1 MARFN
6 TRGTRPVGR
15 SPIATVTG
23 ERART
28 HEGATGYL
36 RDARS
41 ELFLL
46 AVSNLVATDAF
57 YESADDRDDR
67 YSALVRQLAVED
79 PEWTASLLGWLRG
92 EGNMR
97 TAALV
102 GAAEFVKARIDAGA
116 PGHSRQAVDSVLQR
130 ADEPGELL
138 GYWTSRYGR
147 RLPKPVKRGIA
158 DAVQRLYN
166 ERCVTT
172 NTLVLKRDLSW
183 VRAGDL
189 NVGDELVGF
198 DEQVRS
204 SVKGKAS
211 KMRVATVTATR
222 RVMLPTVKVK
232 TDKGESSVSVD
243 HQFVISRDR
252 KRAWRRAGDLKP
264 GDKLIFFGEPW
275 RQDHSRDAGWMA
287 GFLDGEGSVTQKCV
301 QVSQVV
307 GETCEYA
314 KEVLKRLGFE
324 FSVQQYQAQ
333 GNRQLKETLKI
344 LGGRYE
350 SMRLLGTVGGVRL
363 SRDRLWLDG
372 DLVSKGRWVEPGSAW
387 ATVESVDDLGLQENV
402 TMGTSTK
409 TFISDGF
416 LSHNSLLKYDTDSK
430 GYRFGDVLNLA
441 HPAPATGKPWQGD
454 LFRHAL
460 DRRHGNTGEIP
471 ERLRTLRARERLIR
485 VPVEERHAVLTTDTG
500 RLAEA
505 AMTWESLAGWLQ
517 RPMDAAAWEAIIPSM
532 GLMALAR
539 NLRNFDEAGVSDEVA
554 QRVAARFADAD
565 EVRRSRM
572 FPFRFWAAYKHAP
585 SLRWGHALERALA
598 HSLAGV
604 PTLPGR
610 SLILVDRSPSMFPGY
625 GFSTPHRSDIPPA
638 EQAAVFGA
646 ALAMRAEI
654 PTLVEF
660 GMDSRRLNV
669 RKGGS
674 VLPLVERFGQIS
686 GTDIPTAVKKHLT
699 GHDRVV
705 VVTDEQTRPGWFPSN
720 ARDHGGMAET
730 EIDVLVPRDVP
741 VYMWNMA
748 GYKVGATPSGGA
760 NRHAFGGLTDQAF
773 RLIPLIER
781 GGGARWPWEK

>member
-15 SPIATVTG
+15 SPIVTVTG

-46 AVSNLVATDAF
+46 AVSNLVATGAF

-67 YSALVRQLAVED
+67 YSTLVRQLAVED
-79 PEWTASLLGWLRG
+79 PEWTAGLLGWLRG

-102 GAAEFVKARIDAGA
+102 GAAEFVRARLDAGE
-116 PGHSRQAVDSVLQR
+116 PGHSRQVVDGVLQR

-158 DAVQRLYN
+158 DAVQRLYD
-166 ERCVTT
+166 ER
-172 NTLVLKRDLSW
+172 
-183 VRAGDL
+183 
-189 NVGDELVGF
+189 
-198 DEQVRS
+198 
-204 SVKGKAS
+204 
-211 KMRVATVTATR
+211 
-222 RVMLPTVKVK
+222 
-232 TDKGESSVSVD
+232 
-243 HQFVISRDR
+243 
-252 KRAWRRAGDLKP
+252 
-264 GDKLIFFGEPW
+264 
-275 RQDHSRDAGWMA
+275 
-287 GFLDGEGSVTQKCV
+287 
-301 QVSQVV
+301 
-307 GETCEYA
+307 
-314 KEVLKRLGFE
+314 
-324 FSVQQYQAQ
+324 
-333 GNRQLKETLKI
+333 
-344 LGGRYE
+344 
-350 SMRLLGTVGGVRL
+350 
-363 SRDRLWLDG
+363 
-372 DLVSKGRWVEPGSAW
+372 
-387 ATVESVDDLGLQENV
+387 
-402 TMGTSTK
+402 
-409 TFISDGF
+409 
-416 LSHNSLLKYDTDSK
+416 SLLKYDTDSK

-441 HPAPATGKPWQGD
+441 HPAPAAGKPWQGD
-454 LFRHAL
+454 LFQHAL
-460 DRRHGNTGEIP
+460 DRRHGNAGEIP
-471 ERLRTLRARERLIR
+471 ERLRTLRARERLMR
-485 VPVEERHAVLTTDTG
+485 VPVEERHALLTTETG

-517 RPMDAAAWEAIIPSM
+517 RPMDAAAWEAVIPSM

-539 NLRNFDEAGVSDEVA
+539 NLRNFDEAGVPDEVA
-554 QRVAARFADAD
+554 ERVAARFADPG

-585 SLRWGHALERALA
+585 SLRWGHALERGLA

-604 PTLPGR
+604 PALPGR
-610 SLILVDRSPSMFPGY
+610 SLILVDRSPSMFPGRAW
-625 GFSTPHRSDIPPA
+625 STPHRSDIPLA

-646 ALAMRAEI
+646 ALAMRAEL

-660 GMDSRRLNV
+660 GMESRRLNF
-669 RKGGS
+669 RRGGS
-674 VLPLVERFGQIS
+674 VLRLVERFGQIS
-686 GTDIPTAVKKHLT
+686 GTDIPTAVKKHFS

-720 ARDHGGMAET
+720 AEGFGGMAET
-730 EIDVLVPRDVP
+730 EIDALVPRDVP
-741 VYMWNMA
+741 VHMWNMA

-773 RLIPLIER
+773 RLIPLVER
-781 GGGARWPWEK
+781 GGDARWPWQAQPK

>member
-46 AVSNLVATDAF
+46 AVSNLVATGAF

-67 YSALVRQLAVED
+67 YSTLVRQLAVED
-79 PEWTASLLGWLRG
+79 PEWTAGLLGWLRG

-102 GAAEFVKARIDAGA
+102 GAAEFVKARIDAGE
-116 PGHSRQAVDSVLQR
+116 PGHSRQVVDSVLQR

-166 ERCVTT
+166 ER
-172 NTLVLKRDLSW
+172 
-183 VRAGDL
+183 
-189 NVGDELVGF
+189 
-198 DEQVRS
+198 
-204 SVKGKAS
+204 
-211 KMRVATVTATR
+211 
-222 RVMLPTVKVK
+222 
-232 TDKGESSVSVD
+232 
-243 HQFVISRDR
+243 
-252 KRAWRRAGDLKP
+252 
-264 GDKLIFFGEPW
+264 
-275 RQDHSRDAGWMA
+275 
-287 GFLDGEGSVTQKCV
+287 
-301 QVSQVV
+301 
-307 GETCEYA
+307 
-314 KEVLKRLGFE
+314 
-324 FSVQQYQAQ
+324 
-333 GNRQLKETLKI
+333 
-344 LGGRYE
+344 
-350 SMRLLGTVGGVRL
+350 
-363 SRDRLWLDG
+363 
-372 DLVSKGRWVEPGSAW
+372 
-387 ATVESVDDLGLQENV
+387 
-402 TMGTSTK
+402 
-409 TFISDGF
+409 
-416 LSHNSLLKYDTDSK
+416 SLLKYDTDSK

-441 HPAPATGKPWQGD
+441 HPAPAADKPWQGE
-454 LFRHAL
+454 LFQHAL
-460 DRRHGNTGEIP
+460 DRRHGNAEEIP
-471 ERLRTLRARERLIR
+471 ERLRTLHARERLMR
-485 VPVEERHAVLTTDTG
+485 VPVEERHALLTTDTG

-517 RPMDAAAWEAIIPSM
+517 RPMDAAAWEAVIPSM

-554 QRVAARFADAD
+554 GRVAARFADPE

-604 PTLPGR
+604 PALPGR
-610 SLILVDRSPSMFPGY
+610 SLILVDRSPSMFPGCAW
-625 GFSTPHRSDIPPA
+625 STPHRSDIPLA

-646 ALAMRAEI
+646 ALAMRAEL

-660 GMDSRRLNV
+660 GMESRRVNF
-669 RKGGS
+669 RRGGS
-674 VLPLVERFGQIS
+674 VLRLVEEFGQIS
-686 GTDIPTAVKKHLT
+686 GTDIPTAVKKHFC

-720 ARDHGGMAET
+720 AEGFGGMAET
-730 EIDVLVPRDVP
+730 EIDALVPRDVP
-741 VYMWNMA
+741 VHMWNMA

-773 RLIPLIER
+773 RLIPLVER
-781 GGGARWPWEK
+781 GGDARWPWEARPK